1 MLAALVMSRGYG
13 EAFAPVKLPA
23 APLAAPPREGDVRAV
38 NRSWLWLVIALVIA
52 VAAFGAIGDVRGLG
66 ARLHEFAW
74 PALAA
79 ALALALANYAIRF
92 VRWQYYLAREGV
104 RVPVADSAIVFG
116 AGLSLSITPG
126 KLGELVKAVLLRDL
140 RGVPV
145 PETAPIVVAERV
157 TDLIALVVL
166 SLVGVAAY
174 GIGTTLVIAA
184 AIAIGTG
191 LVLLAWPRPTRWII
205 DQVTRPRPLAR
216 LRGPLHETL
225 THLSELCRPLPLA
238 VATVLAVPAWTC
250 ECIGFALI
258 CDAFPG
264 THVALPLAIAIYA
277 STTIAGSTNAKPAAR
292 RVIARPRLDTPFR
305 PQPDSPY
312 GFAPLE
318 SVLLTANT
326 DLRFQTHFLQYFTA
340 GTVPHGFMTLP
351 EGISTPDQIREY
363 QAYWDALMWGEQEA
377 KHQIKLVPF
386 GSSFEW
392 PRDESFDDKFSVY
405 LMQKVAAAYHVVPS
419 DLGFTNDVNRAT
431 GETQVDVQFRVGTLP
446 LVQHIEDILNDYLQ
460 NDRGLPVE
468 LSFDTGQEKEDRVQV
483 AQAHKIYVEMGAESV
498 DEVRSQELGLP
509 IDNERPMP
517 RFILDPKAGPIPLGN
532 VYSIAG
538 VIDPETA
545 GPSDYVPLGL
555 KPYDGAEGVLA
566 SKSPGGAQFARAP
579 QNPDEPNFPQLEH
592 VVPGTDV
599 LGTKPAAPVIGDP
612 GIEDA
617 TQADSADSNG
627 VLSKEMTAGVTSA
640 TGIVGYDLG
649 GDDDDD
655 DEDFDGAA
663 VTKELATFRAFVKTR
678 ARKGKYRDFHF
689 DAVSALNP
697 VWAHRLNDTAR
708 ARIRK
713 DAGLLVA
720 AGLCVYAMDTTRVL
734 MLQRSLDELDP
745 ASGMWEFPGGHL
757 EDGEDA
763 FAAAVREFAEETG
776 CPLPVGSHTGTWT
789 DPTGVYQGFVW
800 TVAEEASVPIFDRE
814 DYKNP
819 DDPDG
824 DVIESIAW
832 WPVTLLPGNPAM
844 RAELV
849 ASMDAVQSALPQP
862 APPEAEP
869 VVDDGLVKADVP
881 KGPAG
886 NPRWHQPVRAAEGK
900 AIDHHAAAIRTA
912 MTGAASKDQLR
923 ALVAKYM
930 GSHG

>member
-1 MLAALVMSRGYG
+1 MPGPTAERIHKNLLSSGQPFAVNPPAIEAALHG
-13 EAFAPVKLPA
+13 EGLESNAAFAPGR
-23 APLAAPPREGDVRAV
+23 PLQPFAGYGGNARAWNFPTGYNIVSRPQRDFRVSFETLKSIIDNYDIARMAIGHRIDDVR
-38 NRSWLWLVIALVIA
+38 SL
-52 VAAFGAIGDVRGLG
+52 D
-66 ARLHEFAW
+66 
-74 PALAA
+74 
-79 ALALALANYAIRF
+79 YAIAPMKGYSGDTDDAVDHAYSILRRPEGPQSNMPF
-92 VRWQYYLAREGV
+92 RAWLAKYLEDVLRYDAGTLYRRRDRAG
-104 RVPVADSAIVFG
+104 RVI
-116 AGLSLSITPG
+116 GL
-126 KLGELVKAVLLRDL
+126 K
-140 RGVPV
+140 
-145 PETAPIVVAERV
+145 VV
-157 TDLIALVVL
+157 
-166 SLVGVAAY
+166 SG
-174 GIGTTLVIAA
+174 
-184 AIAIGTG
+184 
-191 LVLLAWPRPTRWII
+191 
-205 DQVTRPRPLAR
+205 
-216 LRGPLHETL
+216 
-225 THLSELCRPLPLA
+225 
-238 VATVLAVPAWTC
+238 
-250 ECIGFALI
+250 
-258 CDAFPG
+258 
-264 THVALPLAIAIYA
+264 
-277 STTIAGSTNAKPAAR
+277 TTIAPTLDYWGDTPQPPGPAYVQFTNGMPWKWFTTDD
-292 RVIARPRLDTPFR
+292 IIYTPFR

-862 APPEAEP
+862 APSEAEP

-930 GSHG
+930 GSNG